1 MPEPSFYNISNPARV
16 VRLQMRKLSMADGA
30 RYAPIKPISQG
41 GIIMLENM
49 KTEEEE
55 EIVELAIAGGVTGG
69 KEAKENKIVEPHSP
83 FEFAI
88 GDY

>member
-1 MPEPSFYNISNPARV
+1 VPEPSFHNISNPARV
-16 VRLQMRKLSMADGA
+16 VRLQMRKLSMTDGA

-41 GIIMLENM
+41 GIILFENL
-49 KTEEEE
+49 KTDEEE
-55 EIVELAIAGGVTGG
+55 EIVELAVAGGVTGE
-69 KEAKENKIVEPHSP
+69 KEAKENKVIEPHSP